1 METNEKKSL
10 CIGKTVNDDTHQICT
25 EVGEKELKAC
35 ICTEYFT
42 VPLVIVIEDCH
53 KPTRVL
59 SFAINSEEGCC
70 NFFFF
75 FFCSIKWTHVCD
87 VRTCACVRT
96 RAFVDVRI
104 FSSTVKVHI
113 G

>member
-75 FFCSIKWTHVCD
+75 FFVLLNGRMCAYMCVCAY
-87 VRTCACVRT
+87 ACICGR
-96 RAFVDVRI
+96 
-104 FSSTVKVHI
+104 
-113 G
+113 